1 MLGKGTRVQDSKNA
15 VQSTVPP
22 RCRSARVGGSSVHG
36 GLLLQFLLLD
46 ARWSACPP
54 RHHQPGRG
62 SCGVPAD
69 PLACV
74 HSIHG
79 EKRLVGSGRACAEP
93 SLALPAPPP
102 LSVFSALGA
111 ALLPRPLTPE
121 NVRLLQVRLYPL
133 PDQEHLSQEHLS
145 AAESSAVCS
154 GVEATTDANR

>member
-1 MLGKGTRVQDSKNA
+1 MVTFFFFFHLIN
-15 VQSTVPP
+15 TVFI
-22 RCRSARVGGSSVHG
+22 C
-36 GLLLQFLLLD
+36 L
-46 ARWSACPP
+46 
-54 RHHQPGRG
+54 
-62 SCGVPAD
+62 
-69 PLACV
+69 
-74 HSIHG
+74 
-79 EKRLVGSGRACAEP
+79 
-93 SLALPAPPP
+93 